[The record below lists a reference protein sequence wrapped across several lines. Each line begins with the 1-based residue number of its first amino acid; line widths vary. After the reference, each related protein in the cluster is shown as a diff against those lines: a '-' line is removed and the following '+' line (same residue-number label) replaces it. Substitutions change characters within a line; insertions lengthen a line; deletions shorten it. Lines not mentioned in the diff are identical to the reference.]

1 LQPIASIR
9 PFVELLLP
17 GRLRKDARMPGNPH
31 TSVRSRTVAA
41 ELRRLRERRGL
52 SCAEVA
58 KTLGVSASKISRIET
73 GNSGMQIEDVAAL
86 LGFYQVPDPKREELL
101 DLLRRRNHKGWWER
115 QAGLP
120 HLWRTLIDFEN
131 KATRIHNYEYAIIPG
146 LLQTAEYSAAM
157 IRATDATL
165 SDAEL
170 DNLVASRMA
179 RQTLLTRARAPHLMA
194 TVHETALR
202 MPAGGHGVM
211 KRQLQQLMTLTERSN
226 IELRVVPMKAGAHVG
241 LRGPFMMLEFVEE
254 PTLVFVENQNMGLFL
269 EDEADILS
277 YRVALTNILSVALP
291 TDATAD
297 LIRSIA
303 AEWT

>member
-1 LQPIASIR
+1 
-9 PFVELLLP
+9 
-17 GRLRKDARMPGNPH
+17 M
-31 TSVRSRTVAA
+31 
-41 ELRRLRERRGL
+41 
-52 SCAEVA
+52 A

-131 KATRIHNYEYAIIPG
+131 KAAKIHNYEYAIVPG
-146 LLQTAEYSAAM
+146 LLQTAEYGAAM
-157 IRATDATL
+157 IRATDITL

-179 RQTLLTRARAPHLMA
+179 RQTLLTRANPPAFFA
-194 TVHETALR
+194 TVHEVALR
-202 MPAGGHGVM
+202 MPAGGPGVM
-211 KRQLQQLMTLTERSN
+211 KRQLQHLLTMTERPN
-226 IELRVVPMKAGAHVG
+226 VELRLVPMDAGAHVG
-241 LRGPFMMLEFVEE
+241 LRGPFVMLEFVEE
-254 PTLVFVENQNMGLFL
+254 PALVFVENQNTGLFL
-269 EDEADILS
+269 EDEADTLA
-277 YRVALTNILSVALP
+277 YRVALTNILNVALA

-297 LIRSIA
+297 LIASIA
-303 AEWT
+303 ADWT

>member
-1 LQPIASIR
+1 
-9 PFVELLLP
+9 
-17 GRLRKDARMPGNPH
+17 MPGNPH

-58 KTLGVSASKISRIET
+58 KRLGVSASKISRIET
-73 GNSGMQIEDVAAL
+73 GNSGMQVEDVAAL
-86 LGFYQVPDPKREELL
+86 LGFYQVAEAKREELL

-131 KATRIHNYEYAIIPG
+131 KATRIHNYEYAIVPG

-157 IRATDATL
+157 IRATDVTL

-179 RQTLLTRARAPHLMA
+179 RQTLLTRANAPEFHA
-194 TVHETALR
+194 TVHEVALR
-202 MPAGGHGVM
+202 MPAGGPGVM
-211 KRQLQQLMTLTERSN
+211 KRQLQHLLTISERPN
-226 IELRVVPMKAGAHVG
+226 VEIRAVPMRAGAHVG
-241 LRGPFMMLEFVEE
+241 LRGPFVMLEFVEE

-269 EDEADILS
+269 EDDADVVS
-277 YRVALTNILSVALP
+277 YRVALTNILGVALAA
-291 TDATAD
+291 DATAD
-297 LIRSIA
+297 LITSIA
-303 AEWT
+303 ADWT

>member
-1 LQPIASIR
+1 
-9 PFVELLLP
+9 
-17 GRLRKDARMPGNPH
+17 M
-31 TSVRSRTVAA
+31 AA

-131 KATRIHNYEYAIIPG
+131 KATKIHNYEYAIVPG
-146 LLQTAEYSAAM
+146 LLQTSEYSTAM

-165 SDAEL
+165 SEAEV

-179 RQTLLTRARAPHLMA
+179 RQTLLTRTSAPRFLA
-194 TVHETALR
+194 TVHEAALR
-202 MPAGGHGVM
+202 MPAGGPGVM
-211 KRQLQQLMTLTERSN
+211 KRQLQQLLNMAERPN
-226 IELRVVPMKAGAHVG
+226 IELRIVPMTAGAHVG
-241 LRGPFMMLEFVEE
+241 LRGPFVMLEFVEE

-269 EDEADILS
+269 EDEADVLS
-277 YRVALTNILSVALP
+277 YRVALTNILSVALSA
-291 TDATAD
+291 DATND
-297 LIRSIA
+297 LITSIV
-303 AEWT
+303 AEWI

>member
-1 LQPIASIR
+1 
-9 PFVELLLP
+9 
-17 GRLRKDARMPGNPH
+17 MPGNPH

-73 GNSGMQIEDVAAL
+73 GNSGMQVEDVAAL

-131 KATRIHNYEYAIIPG
+131 KATRIQNYEYAIIPG
-146 LLQTAEYSAAM
+146 LLQTAEYTAAM
-157 IRATDATL
+157 IRATEATL

-179 RQTLLTRARAPHLMA
+179 RQTLLTRSSAPEFLA
-194 TVHETALR
+194 TVHEVALR
-202 MPAGGHGVM
+202 MPAGGPGVM
-211 KRQLQQLMTLTERSN
+211 KRQLHHLLTLVERPHVS
-226 IELRVVPMKAGAHVG
+226 LRVVPMDAGAHVG
-241 LRGPFMMLEFVEE
+241 LRGPFMMLEFADE
-254 PTLVFVENQNMGLFL
+254 PSLVFVENQNTGLFL
-269 EDEADILS
+269 EDEADVVA
-277 YRVALTNILSVALP
+277 YRIALTNILSVALA

-297 LIRSIA
+297 LIASIA
-303 AEWT
+303 ADWT